1 MRMIRRMHPRLI
13 AAAVALIA
21 LPLFSVQAL
30 AQIAAG
36 QSKFLGSTVHST
48 PPELKWTT
56 YWNQETPEND
66 GKWGS
71 VEATQGVF
79 TFTNLDADYNFAIAN
94 GFKFKFHN
102 LVWGA
107 QQPSWLTSLSQA
119 QQLAAVQTWIS
130 TVGARYPKTW
140 AVDVVN
146 EPIHTPPSYMAALG
160 GSGTTGWD
168 WVINAFTMARAAFP
182 NSMLLINEF
191 GTEQEPTT
199 RATYLQIVALLK
211 ARGLIDGIG
220 VQGHYFNLDNMS
232 PTDVQTALDSYATA
246 GLPVYISEL
255 DMTGQ
260 GSASGTD
267 AGQLAEFQSLFPV
280 IWNHPA
286 VQGVTT
292 WGYIVGQTWHTG
304 TGLLNTDGTER
315 PALTWLKGFV
325 AGTTQLAIAATP
337 ATLNIVAGGASASDT
352 LSISGATGAV
362 TLTASNVPA
371 GVTVTFSPN
380 LDGHLYDD
388 GVGCQHGGGGNQ
400 LPYHDHRDLRN
411 SEGEHDCD
419 AERDRQCAAPT
430 PRWLSRRLYDQKPM
444 EHRPPSGTV
453 DQQYVDCTY
462 ERLETDVVVC
472 QRADHHSVVE
482 RSGDAVRRECDGEKP
497 KL

>member
-1 MRMIRRMHPRLI
+1 
-13 AAAVALIA
+13 
-21 LPLFSVQAL
+21 
-30 AQIAAG
+30 
-36 QSKFLGSTVHST
+36 
-48 PPELKWTT
+48 
-56 YWNQETPEND
+56 
-66 GKWGS
+66 
-71 VEATQGVF
+71 
-79 TFTNLDADYNFAIAN
+79 NLDADYNFAIAN

-362 TLTASNVPA
+362 TLTASNVPT

-380 LDGHLYDD
+380 PTSTGSSTMT
-388 GVGCQHGGGGNQ
+388 VSAASTAAAVT
-400 LPYHDHRDLRN
+400 N
-411 SEGEHDCD
+411 SPIMIT
-419 AERDRQCAAPT
+419 AT
-430 PRWLSRRLYDQKPM
+430 S
-444 EHRPPSGTV
+444 
-453 DQQYVDCTY
+453 
-462 ERLETDVVVC
+462 
-472 QRADHHSVVE
+472 
-482 RSGDAVRRECDGEKP
+482 
-497 KL
+497 